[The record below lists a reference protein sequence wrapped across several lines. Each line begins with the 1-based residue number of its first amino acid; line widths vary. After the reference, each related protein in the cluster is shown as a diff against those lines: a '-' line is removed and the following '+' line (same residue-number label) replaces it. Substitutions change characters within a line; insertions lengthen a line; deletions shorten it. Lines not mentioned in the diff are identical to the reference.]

1 MVTCAAS
8 GAKVTLGG
16 GIPGKAR
23 LAPNCSVSSNIV
35 SPTRGTE
42 ASTVNV
48 VESNVKS
55 IPAKPL

>member
-8 GAKVTLGG
+8 GAKVTTGG
-16 GIPGKAR
+16 GAPGKAR
-23 LAPNCSVSSNIV
+23 LAPNCSVSSNIASSV
-35 SPTRGTE
+35 RGTE
-42 ASTVNV
+42 TLTVKV